1 MSQFVEQ
8 YISKQGYRVNIL
20 EDTISET
27 PPEDYVSKK
36 TAIFVADGIR
46 YSLTGQVSM
55 ETMKEIVDSMK

>member
-1 MSQFVEQ
+1 MYF
-8 YISKQGYRVNIL
+8 L
-20 EDTISET
+20 A
-27 PPEDYVSKK
+27 KK